1 MNRIVFTNGCFDIIH
16 PGHIDL
22 LQKASCFGQHLIVG
36 LNSDS
41 SVSRIK
47 TGRPINDQ
55 YFRKTVLQNIK
66 YVDEVIIFDEDT
78 PINLIKA
85 IKPDILIKGGDW
97 PLDQIVGYEFVESYG
112 GTVFSLPLLPGF
124 STTSII
130 EKIRGM
136 LKQGS

>member
-22 LQKASCFGQHLIVG
+22 LQKASCLGHHLIVG
-36 LNSDS
+36 LNSDL

-47 TGRPINDQ
+47 PGRPINDQ

-66 YVDEVIIFDEDT
+66 GVDEVIIFDEDT

-85 IKPDILIKGGDW
+85 IKPDVLVKGGDW
-97 PLDQIVGYEFVESYG
+97 PLDQIVGYEFVESCG
-112 GTVFSLPLLPGF
+112 GAVFSLPLLTGF

-130 EKIRGM
+130 EKIRGC
-136 LKQGS
+136 